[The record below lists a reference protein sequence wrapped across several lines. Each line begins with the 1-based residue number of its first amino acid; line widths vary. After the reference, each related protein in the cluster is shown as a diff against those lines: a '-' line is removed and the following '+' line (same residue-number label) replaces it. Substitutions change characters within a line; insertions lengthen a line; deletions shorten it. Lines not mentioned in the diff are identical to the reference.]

1 MKRWFVRLAWLALL
15 AAAVFWGWGYFF
27 PNPEHVIRK
36 ELVQLARVASIAPN
50 EATLTRLSKTQKLL
64 GFFADDAQISL
75 DVPGRSIRTF
85 RGHEDLQQV
94 ALGAR
99 SMLNSLKVDFVD
111 VAVTVAPDKLSAV
124 ADLTATASL
133 PGEKIPEVQEL
144 EFHFKKMDRDWLI
157 QRVDFV
163 KTLR

>member
-1 MKRWFVRLAWLALL
+1 MKRWFARVTWLAVL
-15 AAAVFWGWGYFF
+15 AAAVVLGWRYFF
-27 PNPEHVIRK
+27 PNPERVIRQ
-36 ELVQLARVASIAPN
+36 ELGQLARAASIVPN
-50 EATLTRLSKTQKLL
+50 EAPLTKLAKAQKVIS
-64 GFFADDAQISL
+64 FFANDAQISV
-75 DVPGRSIRTF
+75 DVPGRSVLTF
-85 RGHEDLQQV
+85 SGQEDLRQA

-99 SMLNSLKVDFVD
+99 SMLNSLKVDFFDIV
-111 VAVTVAPDKLSAV
+111 VTVAPDKLTAV

-144 EFHFKKMDRDWLI
+144 EVHFKKIDHDWLI

>member
-1 MKRWFVRLAWLALL
+1 MD
-15 AAAVFWGWGYFF
+15 
-27 PNPEHVIRK
+27 I
-36 ELVQLARVASIAPN
+36 
-50 EATLTRLSKTQKLL
+50 
-64 GFFADDAQISL
+64 
-75 DVPGRSIRTF
+75 PGRSIQTF
-85 RGHEDLQQV
+85 NGHEDLQQV

-111 VAVTVAPDKLSAV
+111 VVVTVAPDKLGAV

-144 EFHFKKMDRDWLI
+144 EVHFKKMDRDWLI